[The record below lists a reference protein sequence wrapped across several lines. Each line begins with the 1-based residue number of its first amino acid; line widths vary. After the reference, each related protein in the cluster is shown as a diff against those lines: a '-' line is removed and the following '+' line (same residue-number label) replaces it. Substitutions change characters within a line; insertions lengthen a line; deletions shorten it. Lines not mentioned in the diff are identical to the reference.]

1 MSPDAQGL
9 IARTTMEVDDR
20 VRFDREW
27 ATAVR
32 VVVEGGDAREEMVP
46 LAIGKVGRWFSEADM
61 KAKFLDCAR
70 GTVSAERAQRLFS
83 IMRSLPALASLSTL
97 QAELQQDAERP
108 PAKG

>member
-1 MSPDAQGL
+1 MSAEAQRL

-32 VVVEGGDAREEMVP
+32 VEVDGGDAREELVP

-83 IMRSLPALASLSTL
+83 TLRNLPSLGSLSIL
-97 QAELQQDAERP
+97 QLELQQDAESP
-108 PAKG
+108 QAKG